1 MAAASLV
8 TVPESYNGVYVE
20 SGKFQFFSQV
30 PATVLEP
37 TLNSLSINKS
47 ILEMRFRVDVRV
59 VILLQRWKQM
69 RDNRAS
75 QRHQAIPV
83 MVQ

>member
-8 TVPESYNGVYVE
+8 TVPESYNGIYVE
-20 SGKFQFFSQV
+20 FRKFQFFSQV

-37 TLNSLSINKS
+37 TLNSLSIDKS
-47 ILEMRFRVDVRV
+47 ILEMCFRVDVRV
-59 VILLQRWKQM
+59 VILFQRWKQM
-69 RDNRAS
+69 RNNRTS
-75 QRHQAIPV
+75 QRHQAVPV

>member
-8 TVPESYNGVYVE
+8 TVPESYNGIYVE
-20 SGKFQFFSQV
+20 FRKFQFFSQV

-37 TLNSLSINKS
+37 TLNSLSIDKS
-47 ILEMRFRVDVRV
+47 ILEMCFRVDVRV
-59 VILLQRWKQM
+59 VILFQRWKQM
-69 RDNRAS
+69 RNNRAS
-75 QRHQAIPV
+75 QRHQAVPV